1 MDSKTALGRWFR
13 QFWKAVVER
22 LRRLGIDHPNAL
34 SAQDIVDL
42 AHGAAQLDL
51 KNVKEREGFADQ
63 AFAADFFDGKDL
75 SLDRMRF
82 SLARTATPGAMQKFA
97 ADKHLNKVHEFAK
110 KHGLGFMI
118 TEDIADLAAANGL
131 GEVRD
136 YVEATKQREGA
147 RREFEAPVAKIA
159 ELYDHLPE
167 RERGTGAGSVNK
179 FLHDA
184 TTTGSTTGI
193 NALSATGQQ
202 LVKAVFQHGKDVL
215 ALKKKLIEDEV
226 GGEYSKRIAQETDA
240 AKKAELVKERDL
252 VLRKFSKLWTKGPSD
267 TYAPL
272 KRFGDYVVS
281 AKSKEYVQHEE
292 GKTDADRKWI
302 SANESDPAHVQ
313 MHFADTM
320 AEAEA
325 LEAEIKQ
332 QYDFKGGKTY
342 AAAREADIHNSR
354 DLFRAFP
361 VLQTRLEA
369 EYPML
374 DGKPSPM
381 ARLMRD
387 MYLEALAENTARKNE
402 LRRRN
407 ITGASVDMVRA
418 FVTQGRADAHFLANL
433 KHNDAVQKA
442 VQAMRKGADRDRH
455 TLTPYLNEM
464 LKRHAASYENHS
476 NAVANRFK
484 RVTSI
489 WMLATNPSYYLQQVA
504 QPWVMSLP
512 VIAGRHGYFRT
523 ARALREGYAA
533 LESVLKGT
541 GLTGHIDW
549 SQAPA
554 DVRDMLNAVSRNGA
568 IDVTN
573 SMDMGEWKLVDKGKA
588 GAAWNR
594 VDQKLRG
601 LNTRVEAIN
610 RASTAIA
617 SYRLELARNGGDKVA
632 ATQYAEAMVRQ
643 THGSY
648 DGSNT
653 PRYMQGS
660 AAQVVS
666 QFRRFQIIQLS
677 LITRLFH
684 NAFKGSTAEEKAIGK
699 RALTYTLMHTFAVGG
714 ALGLPGAAVL
724 ASLVAR
730 LFGPSDEPPDFE
742 KLAREAIGDQV
753 ISDLLLKGVPAMLG
767 VDLSSKFGM
776 GQILSVAPFA
786 DFPYD
791 RKSFEKY
798 AFAALGP
805 VAGLGAKAVDGL
817 AQLYAGH
824 LEKGAELL
832 LPTGLGNAM
841 KGIRY
846 GTEGVSL
853 RKGDTVLSKDDISFA
868 DALLQGLGL
877 PTTTITHQ
885 QRLSQTKYEF
895 DTYYHD
901 RTAAL
906 IQDYQQARKAGE
918 SVADV
923 MQEWR
928 DVQDARVRNGY
939 ARQPVSTLIKSAQ
952 QQRKSER
959 NTAGGVEFVKAN
971 KKFVQEQANL

>member
-1 MDSKTALGRWFR
+1 
-13 QFWKAVVER
+13 
-22 LRRLGIDHPNAL
+22 
-34 SAQDIVDL
+34 
-42 AHGAAQLDL
+42 
-51 KNVKEREGFADQ
+51 
-63 AFAADFFDGKDL
+63 
-75 SLDRMRF
+75 
-82 SLARTATPGAMQKFA
+82 
-97 ADKHLNKVHEFAK
+97 
-110 KHGLGFMI
+110 
-118 TEDIADLAAANGL
+118 
-131 GEVRD
+131 
-136 YVEATKQREGA
+136 
-147 RREFEAPVAKIA
+147 
-159 ELYDHLPE
+159 
-167 RERGTGAGSVNK
+167 
-179 FLHDA
+179 
-184 TTTGSTTGI
+184 
-193 NALSATGQQ
+193 
-202 LVKAVFQHGKDVL
+202 
-215 ALKKKLIEDEV
+215 
-226 GGEYSKRIAQETDA
+226 
-240 AKKAELVKERDL
+240 
-252 VLRKFSKLWTKGPSD
+252 
-267 TYAPL
+267 
-272 KRFGDYVVS
+272 
-281 AKSKEYVQHEE
+281 
-292 GKTDADRKWI
+292 
-302 SANESDPAHVQ
+302 
-313 MHFADTM
+313 
-320 AEAEA
+320 
-325 LEAEIKQ
+325 
-332 QYDFKGGKTY
+332 
-342 AAAREADIHNSR
+342 
-354 DLFRAFP
+354 
-361 VLQTRLEA
+361 
-369 EYPML
+369 
-374 DGKPSPM
+374 
-381 ARLMRD
+381 
-387 MYLEALAENTARKNE
+387 
-402 LRRRN
+402 
-407 ITGASVDMVRA
+407 
-418 FVTQGRADAHFLANL
+418 
-433 KHNDAVQKA
+433 
-442 VQAMRKGADRDRH
+442 
-455 TLTPYLNEM
+455 
-464 LKRHAASYENHS
+464 
-476 NAVANRFK
+476 
-484 RVTSI
+484 
-489 WMLATNPSYYLQQVA
+489 
-504 QPWVMSLP
+504 
-512 VIAGRHGYFRT
+512 
-523 ARALREGYAA
+523 
-533 LESVLKGT
+533 
-541 GLTGHIDW
+541 
-549 SQAPA
+549 
-554 DVRDMLNAVSRNGA
+554 
-568 IDVTN
+568 
-573 SMDMGEWKLVDKGKA
+573 
-588 GAAWNR
+588 
-594 VDQKLRG
+594 
-601 LNTRVEAIN
+601 
-610 RASTAIA
+610 
-617 SYRLELARNGGDKVA
+617 
-632 ATQYAEAMVRQ
+632 MVRQ